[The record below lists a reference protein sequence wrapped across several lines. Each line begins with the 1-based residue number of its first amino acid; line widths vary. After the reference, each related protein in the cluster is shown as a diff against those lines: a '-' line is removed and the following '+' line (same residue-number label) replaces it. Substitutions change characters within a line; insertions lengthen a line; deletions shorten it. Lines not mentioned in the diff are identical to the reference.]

1 MPAAILDSHVTRAAR
16 RTWANAPNSEATPP
30 QRLDGEP
37 LSRHTLTTIEGRGR
51 SISTEQEIDARGLIS
66 AASLLFAPGERP
78 ARRAIAA
85 LARDKA
91 GFAVSLDPAEE
102 GDGDSGPGEV
112 TTWLELLANGLT
124 FDLIGLAPGQSAE
137 LPAADQLF
145 GLPETLRAERLEAV
159 ALRPGPHLAAG
170 AGMLPVVRSLAWLA
184 ARLADLP
191 GVRAVAWHPAR
202 CWSAPAHF
210 RDLVLRWSEG
220 GVFPGLGLASLSPM
234 PDGGMQ
240 SHGLALFGGQEL
252 RLEPQLAQDRAAGA
266 KIALRLMHWLVEHG
280 RLEAEE
286 RLTGPD
292 GQPLRLEPSPNG
304 RFVRVW
310 RG

>member
-1 MPAAILDSHVTRAAR
+1 
-16 RTWANAPNSEATPP
+16 
-30 QRLDGEP
+30 
-37 LSRHTLTTIEGRGR
+37 
-51 SISTEQEIDARGLIS
+51 
-66 AASLLFAPGERP
+66 LLFAPGDRP
-78 ARRAIAA
+78 SGQAIAA

-91 GFAVSLDPAEE
+91 GFAVSFDPAE
-102 GDGDSGPGEV
+102 GDDRDGAPAEAG
-112 TTWLELLANGLT
+112 TWLELLANGLT
-124 FDLIGLAPGQSAE
+124 FDLVGLAPGQPAE
-137 LPAADQLF
+137 LPAADQMF
-145 GLPETLRAERLEAV
+145 GLPETFDPARMEAV
-159 ALRPGPHLAAG
+159 TLRPGPHLAAG

-191 GVRAVAWHPAR
+191 GIRAVAWHPAR

-210 RDLVLRWSEG
+210 RDLVLRWTEG

-234 PDGGMQ
+234 PDGGVQ
-240 SHGLALFGGQEL
+240 SHGLALFSGQEL
-252 RLEPQLAQDRAAGA
+252 RLEPELARDRAAGA

-280 RLEAEE
+280 RLDAQE